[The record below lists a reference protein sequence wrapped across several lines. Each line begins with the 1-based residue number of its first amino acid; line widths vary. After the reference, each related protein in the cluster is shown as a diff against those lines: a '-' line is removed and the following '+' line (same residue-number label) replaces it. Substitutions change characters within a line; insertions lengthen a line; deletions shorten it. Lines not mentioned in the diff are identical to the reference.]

1 MAMIQSKYNN
11 CASFLGK
18 GLTPLEAKG
27 ILLESGTNELEIVE
41 FHVANNHFGINV
53 IKVKEIIQP
62 IPVTFIPHAH
72 PHVEGIIQLR
82 GEVLP
87 VVDMLKVLGISNA
100 SYSAEQKYIVAEFN
114 KQKVVF
120 HVDNVTQIHRISWED
135 IERPSDMYQ
144 GGSSQVIGV
153 IKQNNKMILMLDF
166 EKIMVNINPNS
177 GINVES
183 VKKLGHRER
192 SEKRIVIAEDSPLLR
207 KLLNDTFSEAGYVN
221 LEFFEN
227 GKDAYQYLESI
238 VQSGISVS
246 QTVQLVVTDI
256 EMPQMDGH
264 HLTKKIKTHP
274 VLQQLPVIIFSSLI
288 TDDLKHKGIEVGAEE
303 QISKPEIA
311 ELILK
316 VDELI
321 L

>member
-1 MAMIQSKYNN
+1 MENN
-11 CASFLGK
+11 
-18 GLTPLEAKG
+18 KG

-41 FHVANNHFGINV
+41 FEVGSNKFGINV

-62 IPVTFIPHAH
+62 IPTTFVPHAH

-87 VVDMLKVLGISNA
+87 VVDMLKVLGLPNA
-100 SYSAEQKYIVAEFN
+100 QRNPQQKYIVAEFN

-120 HVDNVTQIHRISWED
+120 HVDNVTQIHRISWD
-135 IERPSDMYQ
+135 QIEKPSDMYQ
-144 GGSSQVIGV
+144 GGASQVIGV
-153 IKQNNKMILMLDF
+153 IKQNEQMILLLDF
-166 EKIMVNINPNS
+166 ERIMVDINPES

-183 VKKLGHRER
+183 VKKLGKRER

-207 KLLNDTFSEAGYVN
+207 KLLFDTMNEAGYGN

-227 GKDAYQYLESI
+227 GRDAYEYLEALTKADKD
-238 VQSGISVS
+238 ISKH
-246 QTVQLVVTDI
+246 VQLVITDI

-264 HLTKKIKTHP
+264 HLTKKIKEHP
-274 VLQQLPVIIFSSLI
+274 IMRQLPVIIFSSLI
-288 TDDLKHKGIEVGAEE
+288 TDDLRHKGDEVGAED

-311 ELILK
+311 ELILR
-316 VDELI
+316 VDQLI

>member
-1 MAMIQSKYNN
+1 MNEN
-11 CASFLGK
+11 
-18 GLTPLEAKG
+18 KG

-41 FHVANNHFGINV
+41 FEVGSNKFGINV

-87 VVDMLKVLGISNA
+87 VVDMKKVLGLPNTDYNA
-100 SYSAEQKYIVAEFN
+100 QQKYIVAEFN
-114 KQKVVF
+114 KQRVVF
-120 HVDNVTQIHRISWED
+120 HVDNVTQIHRFSWD
-135 IERPSDMYQ
+135 QIEKPTEIYQ

-153 IKQNNKMILMLDF
+153 IKRDNFMLLLLDF
-166 EKIMVNINPNS
+166 EKIMVDINPDS
-177 GINVES
+177 GINVAS
-183 VKKLGHRER
+183 VKKLGKRER
-192 SEKRIVIAEDSPLLR
+192 SEKKIVIAEDSPLLR
-207 KLLNDTFSEAGYVN
+207 KLLHDTMLEAGYANV
-221 LEFFEN
+221 EFFEN
-227 GKDAYQYLESI
+227 GKDALDYLLSI
-238 VQSGISVS
+238 AEKTDDISKY
-246 QTVQLVVTDI
+246 VQLMVTDI

-264 HLTKKIKTHP
+264 HLTKQVKSNP
-274 VLQQLPVIIFSSLI
+274 VLKKLPIIIFSSLI
-288 TDDLKHKGIEVGAEE
+288 TDDLRHKGEEVGAED

-316 VDELI
+316 VDEYI